1 MWFLIAAVAFLVG
14 YGLGRRESLVRY
26 FESVWQKENRQV
38 IEDIKAGRIGR
49 PDKPNGS
56 SETPT

>member
-14 YGLGRRESLVRY
+14 YGLGRREALMRH
-26 FESVWQKENRQV
+26 FESVWRNENRQV

-49 PDKPNGS
+49 PDKANES
-56 SETPT
+56 SRTPL